1 MALAAKDAARSDVVD
16 QADLHPRD
24 RSSLADTP
32 DTRHP
37 DTPTDE
43 HQVLLA
49 AVQAA
54 GATIAL
60 NPYFEDV

>member
-24 RSSLADTP
+24 RSSLA
-32 DTRHP
+32 P